1 MPGGGGVVHR
11 WGEGH
16 RGRRRR
22 PAAVVASAAAAL
34 LLVGCGGGG
43 GSGGGHAGRTRSRA
57 GSSDGIIG
65 RLPAVGKP
73 ARGGT
78 ITVGQLAG
86 QTPSDIFPLLDS
98 ASCTTPTLN
107 FIQEQYIPLYAGPDG
122 STPAINEPLSAA
134 EPPRYS
140 DADRTVTI
148 TLKPGL
154 KWSDGKPLE
163 AQDVVF
169 YIDLLRAALKETS
182 SNWCQYSPG
191 EFPDN
196 VASWTTAGIRTL
208 VLHLTH
214 AVNPTWFTTN
224 QLQDAGAGI
233 YPLPSQDWNVDAV
246 GGGHIT
252 DWATNPADAL
262 KIYDYLHA
270 AGRDA
275 GTFTSRAL
283 WKVVDGPFALRDFSA
298 TDGSYEL
305 VPNRSY
311 SLQPRPRMGAVS
323 VQTYTTS
330 AAMLQALES
339 GSLEVAPIDSG
350 TQLGA
355 IPKLRR
361 HGFNVFGG
369 PEWGWFGGV
378 INYRDR
384 TDDFDNVIA
393 QPYMHGVLAELVDQR
408 AIIRRV
414 YHGWAVP
421 AYGPVPTAPRSPYV
435 PSAAARAPWPYD
447 PAKAAATLRAHG
459 WDVRPGG
466 QTTCRRPGAGRHA
479 CGAGI
484 PKGTAIKLVWANV
497 ASPAS
502 QVGTLES
509 QIFAADARRAAGIGV
524 SFVSGRFSF
533 LTADYNDANPAAGA
547 YVNAWAVNNFGGVY
561 SDYYPTQDGL
571 LSVGGSLNLGGYDDA
586 GANRLMEASVASS
599 SPAAIAAEVSY
610 LSRSYPVLYMPDQ
623 DWIVAVSKRIG
634 GPRQAFRAMTQQ
646 QSPFQLLYRVR
657 RRRR

>member
-1 MPGGGGVVHR
+1 VL
-11 WGEGH
+11 
-16 RGRRRR
+16 
-22 PAAVVASAAAAL
+22 AAAITAL
-34 LLVGCGGGG
+34 LLAACGGGSHG
-43 GSGGGHAGRTRSRA
+43 RAKSGGAAG
-57 GSSDGIIG
+57 DGIRG
-65 RLPAVGKP
+65 ALPPVGKP

-78 ITVGQLAG
+78 ITVGQLAK
-86 QTPSDIFPLLDS
+86 QTPSDIFPLIDS

-107 FIQEQYIPLYAGPDG
+107 FVQSQYIPLYAGPDG
-122 STPAINEPLSAA
+122 STPAIDEGLSAA

-148 TLKPGL
+148 RLKPGL
-154 KWSDGKPLE
+154 KWSDGKPIE
-163 AQDVVF
+163 AQDIVF
-169 YIDLLRAALKETS
+169 YLDLLKAALKQKS
-182 SNWCQYSPG
+182 RNWCQYSPG
-191 EFPDN
+191 AIPDSI
-196 VASWTTAGIRTL
+196 ASWAVDGPRTL
-208 VLHLTH
+208 VLRLTH
-214 AVNPTWFTTN
+214 AVNPTWFTSD

-246 GGGHIT
+246 GGEHIT

-270 AGRDA
+270 AGRDP
-275 GTFTSRAL
+275 GTFASRAL
-283 WKVVDGPFALRDFSA
+283 WKVVDGPFALKQFSA
-298 TDGSYEL
+298 SGGSYEL

-311 SLQPRPRMGAVS
+311 SLRPKARMSAVS
-323 VQTYTTS
+323 VQTYSSS
-330 AAMLQALES
+330 AAMLRALTS
-339 GSLEVAPIDSG
+339 GSLEIAAIDPG

-361 HGFNVFGG
+361 HGFSVFGG
-369 PEWGWFGGV
+369 PAWGWFGGV

-384 TDDFDNVIA
+384 TDHFDSLIA
-393 QPYMHGVLAELVDQR
+393 QPYMRGVLAELVDQQ

-435 PSAAARAPWPYD
+435 SAAVARAPWPYD

-459 WDVRPGG
+459 WDVQPGG
-466 QTTCRRPGAGRHA
+466 QTTCRKPGAGRGE

-484 PKGTAIKLVWANV
+484 PKGTPIELVWANV
-497 ASPAS
+497 AGPAS

-524 SFVSGRFSF
+524 SFVSGDFSF
-533 LTADYNDANPAAGA
+533 LTADYNDQNPAAGA
-547 YVNAWAVNNFGGVY
+547 YVNDWAVNNFGGVY
-561 SDYYPTQDGL
+561 SNYYPTQDGL

-586 GANRLMEASVASS
+586 TANRLMAASVASPS
-599 SPAAIAAEVSY
+599 RAAIADEVAY

-623 DWIVAVSKRIG
+623 DWIMAVSNRIG
-634 GPRQAFRAMTQQ
+634 GSEQSFRAMTQQ
-646 QSPFQLLYRVR
+646 QFAFQFLYRVR
-657 RRRR
+657 RGR